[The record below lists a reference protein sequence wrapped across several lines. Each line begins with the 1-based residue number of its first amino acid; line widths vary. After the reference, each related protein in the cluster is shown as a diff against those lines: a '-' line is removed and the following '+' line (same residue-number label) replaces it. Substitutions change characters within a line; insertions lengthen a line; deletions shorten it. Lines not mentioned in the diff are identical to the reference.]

1 MKKVFVSYMKL
12 MRVKHWVKNFLV
24 FLPLIFSGELFSS
37 KNTHIVVVGFFVFS
51 FLASSIYILNDIKDV
66 KKDRLHQKKK
76 YRPIASGAISVKAGI
91 TLLCTCFFISII
103 LNLLFIKS
111 YMSCAYICVYFVINI
126 LYSNG
131 LKNIPIL
138 DIVILASGFLLRLSY
153 GGVVANIEISEWL
166 YLTVIMASFY
176 MGLGKRRNEL
186 GKDNQEIA
194 TRGVLKFYD
203 YNFLDK
209 NMYMCLGLAQTFYA
223 LWAAGTGNKIM
234 LWTVPVVVTIGMK
247 YSLNIE
253 KESDGDPV
261 EVLAHDKLLWVMT
274 SIYMA
279 LVICALYVY

>member
-51 FLASSIYILNDIKDV
+51 FMASSIYILNDIKDV

-194 TRGVLKFYD
+194 QANQKFEI
-203 YNFLDK
+203 NLCA
-209 NMYMCLGLAQTFYA
+209 MIQ
-223 LWAAGTGNKIM
+223 
-234 LWTVPVVVTIGMK
+234 
-247 YSLNIE
+247 
-253 KESDGDPV
+253 KEFGESV
-261 EVLAHDKLLWVMT
+261 KK
-274 SIYMA
+274 
-279 LVICALYVY
+279 C